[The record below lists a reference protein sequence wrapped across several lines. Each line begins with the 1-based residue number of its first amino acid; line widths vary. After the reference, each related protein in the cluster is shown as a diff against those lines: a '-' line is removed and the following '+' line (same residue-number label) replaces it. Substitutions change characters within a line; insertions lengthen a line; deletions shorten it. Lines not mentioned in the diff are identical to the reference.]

1 MKAIHLTAYGNP
13 AQNLKMVNVRP
24 TVFLENPFFYGFAAE
39 SIRRTGE
46 LQLPFAAGKSSPIAA
61 QDVARNRRGIF
72 EGTRTDGEIP
82 AMTWEEWA
90 DRYVKASGL
99 PEHVSD
105 HLAAMVL
112 RYDENR
118 YDRFAHDV
126 ETVTGMKPMTIG
138 EWVRVHAGTF
148 EGRTMK

>member
-1 MKAIHLTAYGNP
+1 
-13 AQNLKMVNVRP
+13 
-24 TVFLENPFFYGFAAE
+24 
-39 SIRRTGE
+39 
-46 LQLPFAAGKSSPIAA
+46 
-61 QDVARNRRGIF
+61 
-72 EGTRTDGEIP
+72 
-82 AMTWEEWA
+82 MTWEEWA

-112 RYDENR
+112 RY
-118 YDRFAHDV
+118 V

>member
-1 MKAIHLTAYGNP
+1 MKY
-13 AQNLKMVNVRP
+13 R
-24 TVFLENPFFYGFAAE
+24 
-39 SIRRTGE
+39 
-46 LQLPFAAGKSSPIAA
+46 
-61 QDVARNRRGIF
+61 
-72 EGTRTDGEIP
+72 

-118 YDRFAHDV
+118 YDRFTHDV